1 MEFVVNIS
9 QNMYTY
15 TSRCQYSPILY
26 KCTENQSKKDP
37 QTNGTNLH
45 LLIIIPWQHIY
56 INLFLSAHKTNT
68 VKCIYGSGG
77 GGSSS
82 NGAQL

>member
-9 QNMYTY
+9 QYMYTF

-37 QTNGTNLH
+37 QTNGKNFH
-45 LLIIIPWQHIY
+45 SLIIIPGQNI
-56 INLFLSAHKTNT
+56 
-68 VKCIYGSGG
+68 
-77 GGSSS
+77 
-82 NGAQL
+82 